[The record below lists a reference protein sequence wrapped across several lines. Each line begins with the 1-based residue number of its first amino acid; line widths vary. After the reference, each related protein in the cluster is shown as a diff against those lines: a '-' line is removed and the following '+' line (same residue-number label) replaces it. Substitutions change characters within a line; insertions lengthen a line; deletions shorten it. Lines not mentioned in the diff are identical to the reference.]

1 MRLSAATPVRVTRAL
16 ALAALAQLPATST
29 LVAQPPAA
37 SSGTS
42 RAPSATGPSR
52 GALARGA
59 FAITDVTVIPMTS
72 RDAVLRNAT
81 VVVRDGR
88 IAAVGAAGS
97 VAIPSGSSR
106 IDGRGKFLIPGLA
119 DMHTHLY
126 ADGDLPD
133 SLAADE
139 LSIMVANG
147 VTAARFM
154 IGTPEHLALR
164 RDVAEG
170 RVLGPQLW
178 VASPQLAGRQYENT
192 FVVTTPDE
200 ARAAVRRAA
209 DAGYDFIKLTM
220 FISRPVY
227 DAVVEEGAARRIRI
241 VGHVDNEVGVA
252 RALEARQQIEH
263 LDNYLESALAD
274 SAPMKVSVTQSGLFR
289 RENWRSLSYIDDRK
303 VAALAGAT
311 ARAGV
316 WSVPTL
322 EVFHTAFAIGPTD
335 EVIRARPDWDV
346 IPGALRDLYLRSRS
360 RYWNPPPDSAH
371 RARYVQVRNALVK
384 AIVDS
389 GGRVLAGSDTPE
401 WFHVYGW
408 ALHRELQ
415 AFVAAGLTPWQ
426 ALETATRNPAE
437 FLGAGAEW
445 GTIAPGKRAD
455 LVLLAAD
462 PLADIRNTTRIEGVS
477 SGGRWMAKPE
487 LERLLRTA
495 VTRIGGQAP
504 DSLRAVSAQR
514 PRTGSAP

>member
-1 MRLSAATPVRVTRAL
+1 MRPSAATSARVASAL
-16 ALAALAQLPATST
+16 ASALAALALPCA
-29 LVAQPPAA
+29 LPLAAQAPSAGAVRP
-37 SSGTS
+37 
-42 RAPSATGPSR
+42 PSATGPSR
-52 GALARGA
+52 GALARGT
-59 FAITDVTVIPMTS
+59 FAITDVTVVPMTS
-72 RDAVLRNAT
+72 RNAVLRGST

-97 VAIPSGSSR
+97 VAVPQGATR

-126 ADGDLPD
+126 SDGDLPD

-139 LSIMVANG
+139 LAIMVANG

-154 IGTPEHLALR
+154 IGTPEHLVLR
-164 RDVAEG
+164 REIAEG
-170 RVLGPQLW
+170 RVLGPQVW
-178 VASPQLAGRQYENT
+178 VSSPQLAGRQYENT
-192 FVVTTPDE
+192 YVVTTPEE
-200 ARAAVRRAA
+200 ARAAVRRSA

-227 DAVVEEGAARRIRI
+227 DAIVDEGAKRGIRI

-252 RALEARQQIEH
+252 RALEAKQQIEH

-289 RENWRSLSYIDDRK
+289 RDNWRSLAWIDDRK

-335 EVIRARPDWDV
+335 DVIRVRPDWDV
-346 IPGALRDLYLRSRS
+346 IPGPLREVYLRARQ

-371 RARYVQVRNALVK
+371 RARYVQVRNAIVK

-389 GGRVLAGSDTPE
+389 GGRIMAGSDTPE

-415 AFVAAGLTPWQ
+415 AFVTAGLTPWQ
-426 ALETATRNPAE
+426 ALEAATRNPAE

-445 GTIAPGKRAD
+445 GTIEPGKRAD

-477 SGGRWMAKPE
+477 SGGRWMGKPE
-487 LERLLRTA
+487 LERLVRTA

-504 DSLRAVSAQR
+504 DSLRAVPGQR
-514 PRTGSAP
+514 PRNGSAP